1 MRRDATRLDL
11 NSCSSAATRGSRA
24 ADDCV
29 AAAEGLRVLQE
40 SGLAPVLRRRGPAA
54 LSAGARV
61 AARLRLA
68 LLGRRGSHR
77 HSSLHITYLYSLT
90 HSHTTRSHSVH
101 NAQLYDIV
109 RYKYKCNYCTLFL
122 ACLFQTLP
130 GDRRV
135 GGMRIV
141 SNRVV
146 TVLCAFCFSLWLLFV
161 CLFFL
166 RVAVIFNFCDCLCR
180 NRRL

>member
-1 MRRDATRLDL
+1 MIVSQLPKDFAFYKKVASRQYYGAAVRLPSL
-11 NSCSSAATRGSRA
+11 PALESLLGSGSHFSA
-24 ADDCV
+24 D
-29 AAAEGLRVLQE
+29 
-40 SGLAPVLRRRGPAA
+40 AA
-54 LSAGARV
+54 LTGI
-61 AARLRLA
+61 
-68 LLGRRGSHR
+68 LLCI
-77 HSSLHITYLYSLT
+77 LYILYLYSLT
-90 HSHTTRSHSVH
+90 HSHTTRSYSVH